1 MVVVGGYTL
10 FCLFS
15 QKGGNRSPY
24 KWLLKNHFRISGAM
38 KFLLPLLLSELP
50 YGTKARHK
58 KRLLSFGRSFY
69 KAMAV
74 NEWQGKISA
83 EVDKS

>member
-1 MVVVGGYTL
+1 
-10 FCLFS
+10 
-15 QKGGNRSPY
+15 
-24 KWLLKNHFRISGAM
+24 M
-38 KFLLPLLLSELP
+38 KFLPPLLLSELP